1 MAGEVLML
9 DGRMQTGAVD
19 LDLLRPNFD
28 DRPDAL
34 LTGLWRNLAPDLSVS
49 LALEATRFIIG
60 NETGSEL
67 SAAFVQKSQELS
79 LQRLNLNLP
88 FRSSLLASGRFDL
101 AAQRPHF
108 DGNFSARSSD
118 TLALL
123 LWLGSRYGVDF
134 SAFAETVDETQ
145 LQRTSLV
152 GDVKINDDGLALN
165 GLAGRLGDDYFSSQI
180 KLPDLSAQRA
190 NILFNIN
197 RLDLAD
203 WGIVDSGSAARDGG
217 VAGVGRQIN
226 RLLSA
231 FMREADDAR
240 EIDFDIKVGRAF
252 VDTRRIGPAHAIGT
266 IRNQTMRLNRMHMS
280 DLNNADMQLTGSLNY
295 NTAPT
300 HGTLTLAV
308 ESVSSDWLHAPILAR
323 FAPLYFNADAASRLA
338 VNIDLTAPDSEA
350 WPKVL
355 YSANGDIGEMALDF
369 AMSTPARSLAFVES
383 GTEIS
388 LGLDGAANNLAPL
401 FFLPATYDDP
411 ARGRMQVT
419 LNASGNDLFAITGDM
434 ALADDNLAL
443 NGSLR
448 AGTGG
453 RSLSGALEFN
463 LAQVLAMLDQRRRK
477 TGCGRRQGSADGN
490 ARQCQLFRP
499 RYELFRR
506 AHFGRGGFTIPRNLA
521 AIKY

>member
-1 MAGEVLML
+1 ML
-9 DGRMQTGAVD
+9 DGRMQTGSVD
-19 LDLLRPNFD
+19 LDLLRPNFG

-60 NETGSEL
+60 NETGSDL
-67 SAAFVQKSQELS
+67 SAAFIQKSQDLS

-101 AAQRPHF
+101 AAPRPHF

-123 LWLGSRYGVDF
+123 LWLGNRYGVDF
-134 SAFAETVDETQ
+134 SAFAETVDEGN

-152 GDVKINDDGLALN
+152 GDVKFNDDGLVLN

-252 VDTRRIGPAHAIGT
+252 VDTRRLGPAHAIGT

-280 DLNNADMQLTGSLNY
+280 NLNNADMQLTGSLNY

-300 HGTLTLAV
+300 HGALSLAV
-308 ESVSSDWLHAPILAR
+308 ESASSDWLHAPILAR

-338 VNIDLTAPDSEA
+338 VNIDLTAPNSEA

-355 YSANGDIGEMALDF
+355 YSAGGDIGEMALDF

-401 FFLPATYDDP
+401 FFCPPLMMM
-411 ARGRMQVT
+411 R
-419 LNASGNDLFAITGDM
+419 
-434 ALADDNLAL
+434 
-443 NGSLR
+443 R
-448 AGTGG
+448 AGAC
-453 RSLSGALEFN
+453 R
-463 LAQVLAMLDQRRRK
+463 
-477 TGCGRRQGSADGN
+477 
-490 ARQCQLFRP
+490 
-499 RYELFRR
+499 
-506 AHFGRGGFTIPRNLA
+506 
-521 AIKY
+521 